1 MGKIDL
7 MPERLSILAISGS
20 LRAVSSNGALLD
32 AAAALAPPDSVVTR
46 FGDLA
51 GIPAFNPDLDVEGAE
66 PPPPVAA
73 WRAAVA
79 AADALVICS
88 PEYAHG
94 VPGALKNALD
104 WLVSG
109 PEIPGK
115 PVAIV
120 NATARAHIAH
130 AALIETLRTMSAEV
144 VGAASIALPL
154 GPSQRDRD
162 AILADDAIRTRLQAS
177 VEALLAAARGRP
189 ALHGPG
195 QPDAL

>member
-1 MGKIDL
+1 VIRYEGL
-7 MPERLSILAISGS
+7 
-20 LRAVSSNGALLD
+20 
-32 AAAALAPPDSVVTR
+32 AAL
-46 FGDLA
+46 
-51 GIPAFNPDLDVEGAE
+51 PAFNPDLDVEGAE
-66 PPPPVAA
+66 PPPAVAA

-109 PEIPGK
+109 PDVPGK
-115 PVAIV
+115 PVAVV
-120 NATARAHIAH
+120 NATTRAHIAH
-130 AALIETLRTMSAEV
+130 ASLIETLKTMSAEV
-144 VGAASIALPL
+144 VDAASIALPL
-154 GPSQRDRD
+154 GPGQRDRSS
-162 AILADDAIRTRLQAS
+162 ILADETLRARLQDAIG
-177 VEALLAAARGRP
+177 ALLVVARGRR

>member
-1 MGKIDL
+1 MSDALG
-7 MPERLSILAISGS
+7 ILAISGS
-20 LRAVSSNGALLD
+20 LRAVSSNGAVLD
-32 AAAALAPPDSVVTR
+32 AAAALAPPDVVVTR
-46 FGDLA
+46 YEGLADL
-51 GIPAFNPDLDVEGAE
+51 PAFNPDLDVEGAE
-66 PPPPVAA
+66 PPPAVAA

-109 PEIPGK
+109 PDVPGK
-115 PVAIV
+115 PVAVV
-120 NATARAHIAH
+120 NATTRARIAH
-130 AALIETLRTMSAEV
+130 ASLIETLTTMSAV
-144 VGAASIALPL
+144 VVEAASIALPL
-154 GPSQRDRD
+154 GPSQRDRSS
-162 AILADDAIRTRLQAS
+162 ILADDAIRARLQAAID
-177 VEALLAAARGRP
+177 ALLAVARGRR